1 VRLRVDQVQ
10 EAEDACGTHL
20 MPKTLAD
27 LARTAHQLPR
37 ELQAAEQRGVRKS
50 ALLVTRGI
58 RDEVRAATGDNRL
71 SGVGRRGARV
81 GAKYDVSGGTNP
93 TAVIRATG
101 PLHLIDR
108 DTDPHT
114 IAPRKRRG
122 AKALRLAN
130 GSFAASVRHPG
141 TRGKHVWGK
150 GIGKTRAGT
159 RRVFANEIHTAM
171 VKAIS

>member
-1 VRLRVDQVQ
+1 
-10 EAEDACGTHL
+10 

-27 LARTAHQLPR
+27 LARTAHQLPK

-58 RDEVRAATGDNRL
+58 RDEIRGATGDNRL

-81 GAKYDVSGGTNP
+81 GAKYDVSGGSNP

-101 PLHLIDR
+101 PLHLVDR
-108 DTDPHT
+108 DTDPHL
-114 IAPRKRRG
+114 IAPKRRRG

-130 GSFAASVRHPG
+130 GQMVASVRHPG

-150 GIGKTRAGT
+150 GISKTRAGT
-159 RRVFANEIHTAM
+159 RKVFAAEIHTAM
-171 VKAIS
+171 IKAVG